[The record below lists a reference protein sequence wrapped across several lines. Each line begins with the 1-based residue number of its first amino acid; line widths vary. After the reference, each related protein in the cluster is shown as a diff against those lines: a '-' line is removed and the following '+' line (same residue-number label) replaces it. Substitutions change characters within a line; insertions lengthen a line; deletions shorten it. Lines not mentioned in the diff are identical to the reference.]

1 MYFIGKRCASI
12 QCIVFSSFYR
22 LLSGLQ
28 IWKKLIL
35 FFFCIIF
42 LRNGG
47 GFFFSFS
54 CIYIYVSTYKWILM
68 TDKLKTMFYWFSKSQ
83 INEGMI
89 RFWYWWE
96 SYYLE
101 NRQNAGFRWSVL
113 MTWHWYL
120 QLWTL
125 ICKKGIS
132 PLFKILQENKKIFL
146 CHIAF
151 LWSISTS
158 KYIFSVM
165 VAFRDIIF
173 LP

>member
-42 LRNGG
+42 LRNEGG
-47 GFFFSFS
+47 LFFSFS
-54 CIYIYVSTYKWILM
+54 CIYLRTYKWILM

-96 SYYLE
+96 SYFLE
-101 NRQNAGFRWSVL
+101 NRQNSRFSLERFDDV
-113 MTWHWYL
+113 
-120 QLWTL
+120 TL
-125 ICKKGIS
+125 ISTIVNTDM
-132 PLFKILQENKKIFL
+132 QE
-146 CHIAF
+146 
-151 LWSISTS
+151 
-158 KYIFSVM
+158 
-165 VAFRDIIF
+165 RDKPTF
-173 LP
+173 